1 MVPFCLQYLLITTM
15 YLSARLLAKELRR
28 NNCWKQYLH
37 YQKAVCKVENNSLR
51 VKFLENCKR
60 ADVIPKFLKFRVPNN
75 GCFDEKSVHDF
86 QRQLLNKEVLK
97 AKGER
102 KLLSKNLEEKRRL
115 LREVAPTKWLPS
127 IVVYTRNTRVMTR
140 WEQMGTHN
148 KKLTRLSEEQE
159 RPLFNVKNTVMET
172 LSLGPKNSVLDRF
185 DPKEILVEVD
195 RLLYHCKT
203 KNIADEIITDI
214 NVKTLT
220 YIKQCK
226 KMKISKNI
234 QLTKK
239 YLKQNDLLA
248 IPFDK
253 GVGICVMKKSAYHEK
268 MDKIIQLPQF
278 EKYEKPRKNA
288 VYPVLK
294 EEE

>member
-1 MVPFCLQYLLITTM
+1 
-15 YLSARLLAKELRR
+15 
-28 NNCWKQYLH
+28 
-37 YQKAVCKVENNSLR
+37 
-51 VKFLENCKR
+51 
-60 ADVIPKFLKFRVPNN
+60 
-75 GCFDEKSVHDF
+75 
-86 QRQLLNKEVLK
+86 
-97 AKGER
+97 
-102 KLLSKNLEEKRRL
+102 
-115 LREVAPTKWLPS
+115 
-127 IVVYTRNTRVMTR
+127 
-140 WEQMGTHN
+140 MGTHN
-148 KKLTRLSEEQE
+148 KKLTRLSEDQE
-159 RPLFNVKNTVMET
+159 RPLFNVKNTVILCDLEVTPPTYVMET

-203 KNIADEIITDI
+203 KNIADEIITEI

-278 EKYEKPRKNA
+278 EKYEKPKKNA
-288 VYPVLK
+288 VHPVLK
-294 EEE
+294 EEEQVKRRREN